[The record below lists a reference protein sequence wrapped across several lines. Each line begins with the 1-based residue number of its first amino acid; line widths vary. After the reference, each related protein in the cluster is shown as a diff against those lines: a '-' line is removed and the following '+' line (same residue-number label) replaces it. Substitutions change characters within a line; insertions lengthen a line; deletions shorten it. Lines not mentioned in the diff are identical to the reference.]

1 MNKELLKRMIRVY
14 FDSIDV
20 RFRSDI
26 QRQDEREEVLK
37 LCEDKELELDSA
49 FINEIKM
56 DTEFKPE

>member
-26 QRQDEREEVLK
+26 QRQDEREEVLE
-37 LCEDKELELDSA
+37 LCYEAELDSA
-49 FINEIKM
+49 FINEIKS

>member
-26 QRQDEREEVLK
+26 QRQDEREEVLQFCYK
-37 LCEDKELELDSA
+37 AELDSA

>member
-20 RFRSDI
+20 RFRSDV
-26 QRQDEREEVLK
+26 QRQDEREQVLK
-37 LCEDKELELDSA
+37 LCYKAELDSE
-49 FINEIKM
+49 FINEIKI

>member
-1 MNKELLKRMIRVY
+1 MIRVY

-26 QRQDEREEVLK
+26 QRQDEREEVLR
-37 LCEDKELELDSA
+37 LCYEAELDSA

>member
-26 QRQDEREEVLK
+26 QRQDEREEVLQ
-37 LCEDKELELDSA
+37 LCYEAELDSE
-49 FINEIKM
+49 FINEIKI

>member
-1 MNKELLKRMIRVY
+1 MIRVY

-26 QRQDEREEVLK
+26 QRQDEREEVLQ
-37 LCEDKELELDSA
+37 LCYEAELDSA

>member
-26 QRQDEREEVLK
+26 QRQDELEEVLE
-37 LCEDKELELDSA
+37 LCYEAELDSA

>member
-26 QRQDEREEVLK
+26 QRQDEREEVLR
-37 LCEDKELELDSA
+37 LCYEAELDSA

>member
-26 QRQDEREEVLK
+26 QRQDEREEVLQ
-37 LCEDKELELDSA
+37 LCYETELDSA
-49 FINEIKM
+49 FISEIKM

>member
-26 QRQDEREEVLK
+26 QRQDELEEVLQ
-37 LCEDKELELDSA
+37 LCYEAELDSA

>member
-20 RFRSDI
+20 RLRSDI

-37 LCEDKELELDSA
+37 LCEDKELKLDSA